1 MVASS
6 KYSWNEIQNW
16 LGDQGITIALVCVG
30 AFGLTRL
37 VTLIARRRARR
48 FADARAATSD
58 ARAEVVGAHQQAL
71 VGAIRWALNFCIVFV
86 AIIWVLI
93 ELSLPASALVPLAS
107 VVGAGLGF
115 GAQQIVGDVLTGFFI
130 LSERQFGVGD
140 LIRVGPLMSVG
151 WVEGRVEEMT
161 LRVTKVRTFD
171 GDLVTIANGEMRQ
184 SVNASRDWARVLVNV
199 PLSRDVDLDAVT
211 VTLNRVGSSLADDSA
226 WAAVLLEVPSVA
238 GLDDL
243 GTEVIQVRVVG
254 RTLPAQQWKVA
265 RELRRRIA
273 LALRDMDVAIAETA
287 ISAHTDSPGIAAETQ
302 VD

>member
-1 MVASS
+1 MVGSS
-6 KYSWNEIQNW
+6 AFTWSEIKDW
-16 LGDQGITIALVCVG
+16 LGNEGITIVLVCVG
-30 AFGLTRL
+30 SFVITRVVAL
-37 VTLIARRRARR
+37 LARRRARK
-48 FADARAATSD
+48 FADARAATTD
-58 ARAEVVGAHQQAL
+58 ARADVIGAHQQAM
-71 VGAIRWALNFCIVFV
+71 VGAIRWALNFCVVFV

-107 VVGAGLGF
+107 VIGAGLGF
-115 GAQQIVGDVLTGFFI
+115 GAQQIVGDVLTGFFV

-140 LIRVGPLMSVG
+140 LIRVGPLAGVG
-151 WVEGRVEEMT
+151 WIEGRVEEMT

-171 GDLVTIANGEMRQ
+171 GDLVTIANGELRQ
-184 SVNASRDWARVLVNV
+184 SVNASRDWARVLVTV

-211 VTLNRVGSSLADDSA
+211 VRLNAVGSMLGDDPT
-226 WAAVLLEVPSVA
+226 WKPLLLEVPSVS

-273 LALRDMDVAIAETA
+273 LALRDMDVAVQEVVVPPPALEA
-287 ISAHTDSPGIAAETQ
+287 VAPSEAD
-302 VD
+302 

>member
-6 KYSWNEIQNW
+6 AFTWDEIKDW
-16 LGDQGITIALVCVG
+16 LGNEGITIVLVCVG
-30 AFGLTRL
+30 AFVITRL
-37 VTLIARRRARR
+37 VTMVARRRSRR

-58 ARAEVVGAHQQAL
+58 ARADVIGAHQQAL
-71 VGAIRWALNFCIVFV
+71 VGAVRWALNFCVVFV

-140 LIRVGPLMSVG
+140 LIRVGPLPTVG

-171 GDLVTIANGEMRQ
+171 GDLVTIANGELRQ
-184 SVNASRDWARVLVNV
+184 TVNASRDWARLLVTV

-211 VTLNRVGSSLADDSA
+211 VRLNAVSA
-226 WAAVLLEVPSVA
+226 GLGEDPRWKPLLLEVPAVS

-243 GTEVIQVRVVG
+243 GAEIIQVRVVG

-273 LALRDMDVAIAETA
+273 LALRAMNVAVHEV
-287 ISAHTDSPGIAAETQ
+287 PVAAVPPLTPDASEA
-302 VD
+302 D

>member
-1 MVASS
+1 MIGSS
-6 KYSWNEIQNW
+6 AFSWDEIKDW
-16 LGDQGITIALVCVG
+16 LGDEGITIALVCVG
-30 AFGLTRL
+30 AFL
-37 VTLIARRRARR
+37 VTRVVVLLARRRVRR
-48 FADARAATSD
+48 VDATRAATTD
-58 ARAEVVGAHQQAL
+58 VRASVVGAHELAL

-93 ELSLPASALVPLAS
+93 ELSLPPSALVPLAS
-107 VVGAGLGF
+107 VVGVGLGF

-140 LIRVGPLMSVG
+140 LIRIGPLMSVG

-171 GDLVTIANGEMRQ
+171 GDLVTIANGELRQ
-184 SVNASRDWARVLVNV
+184 SVNASRDWARVLVTV

-211 VTLNRVGSSLADDSA
+211 VRLNAVGAALSDDPA
-226 WAAVLLEVPSVA
+226 WKPVMLEVPSVA

-243 GTEVIQVRVVG
+243 GTEIIQVRVVG
-254 RTLPAQQWKVA
+254 KSLPAQQWKVA

-273 LALRDMDVAIAETA
+273 LALREIDIAVQEPVT
-287 ISAHTDSPGIAAETQ
+287 TMTLPDSPPDIPA
-302 VD
+302 D